1 MPEKPLTSLLSPNS
15 NLRSKV
21 ASLDS
26 AIDTLRANGMESQAN
41 MLYSN
46 LQQAIANKD
55 IDNLKAYSGQLM
67 ALNTK
72 NLTVPAEARTP
83 KDEVARSIEQLVSV
97 ADSRNIAIPP
107 AILNDAANAFVSKDQ
122 GAVRALANSIGTLVD
137 AGIKVQTDE
146 QKEQRQL
153 TDGSIVLIGS
163 QSGTRYNNMGTP
175 IPFGNQNAEQF
186 SAFAER
192 AYLPTREVVASVLP
206 GLGDVLTAQ
215 VEGVPVVPLATS
227 AEQIEIGANPEAYAA
242 TQVPD
247 FTSTQLKEQA
257 ISEARDL
264 YDQGNPVEA
273 AQKLNAY
280 GIQGSLGGAVSPNEL
295 EDIFGKKRIRET
307 TPSQDIEKSPSV
319 DFFDSSGM
327 RTSSCSIMSC
337 SCSSIVFNF
346 AC

>member
-122 GAVRALANSIGTLVD
+122 GAVRALANSIGKLVD
-137 AGIKVQTDE
+137 AGIKVQTNE

-153 TDGSIVLIGS
+153 ADGNIVLIGS

-192 AYLPTREVVASVLP
+192 AYSPTREVVASVP
-206 GLGDVLTAQ
+206 GLGDVMTTQ
-215 VEGVPVVPLATS
+215 VEGVPVVPATS
-227 AEQIEIGANPEAYAA
+227 AGQIEIGANPEAYAA
-242 TQVPD
+242 M
-247 FTSTQLKEQA
+247 
-257 ISEARDL
+257 
-264 YDQGNPVEA
+264 
-273 AQKLNAY
+273 QKLPEPALDPIERNTRANERARLLY
-280 GIQGSLGGAVSPNEL
+280 ESGDRIGALNTL
-295 EDIFGKKRIRET
+295 RALKAEDIYGDITDETLDSYFGKSSAT
-307 TPSQDIEKSPSV
+307 VPSKIPLGEIIK
-319 DFFDSSGM
+319 
-327 RTSSCSIMSC
+327 
-337 SCSSIVFNF
+337 
-346 AC
+346 

>member
-122 GAVRALANSIGTLVD
+122 SAVAALANSIGGLVD

-153 TDGSIVLIGS
+153 ADGNIVLIGS

-192 AYLPTREVVASVLP
+192 AYSPTREAVASVP
-206 GLGDVLTAQ
+206 GLGDVMTTQ
-215 VEGVPVVPLATS
+215 VEGVPVVPATS
-227 AEQIEIGANPEAYAA
+227 AGQIEIGANPEAYTAMQSPA
-242 TQVPD
+242 L
-247 FTSTQLKEQA
+247 STIDLKEK
-257 ISEARDL
+257 ARKEVRELYVSGDKESALDKINAAGGKGLFGGDYTMADL
-264 YDQGNPVEA
+264 DEMYKKEGDALPTTSSTSDVNFD
-273 AQKLNAY
+273 
-280 GIQGSLGGAVSPNEL
+280 SLSPE
-295 EDIFGKKRIRET
+295 KKRAYLDSL
-307 TPSQDIEKSPSV
+307 TPEEKQDFLNQRLNKK
-319 DFFDSSGM
+319 
-327 RTSSCSIMSC
+327 
-337 SCSSIVFNF
+337 
-346 AC
+346 

>member
-72 NLTVPAEARTP
+72 NLTVPTEARTP

-122 GAVRALANSIGTLVD
+122 GAVRALANEISELVNNR
-137 AGIKVQTDE
+137 IKIQDE
-146 QKEQRQL
+146 EDKEQIEL
-153 TDGSIVLIGS
+153 NDGSIAVVGLKS
-163 QSGTRYNNMGTP
+163 RSRYDNTGNI

-192 AYLPTREVVASVLP
+192 AYSPTREVVASVP
-206 GLGDVLTAQ
+206 GLGDVMTTQ
-215 VEGVPVVPLATS
+215 IEGVPVVPATS
-227 AEQIEIGANPEAYAA
+227 AGQIEIGANPEAYAA
-242 TQVPD
+242 MQKSPEPALDPIERNTRAN
-247 FTSTQLKEQA
+247 ER
-257 ISEARDL
+257 ARLL
-264 YDQGNPVEA
+264 YESGNRIGA
-273 AQKLNAY
+273 LNTLRA
-280 GIQGSLGGAVSPNEL
+280 LRA
-295 EDIFGKKRIRET
+295 EDIYGDITDETLDSYFGKSSAT
-307 TPSQDIEKSPSV
+307 VPSKKPLGEIIK
-319 DFFDSSGM
+319 
-327 RTSSCSIMSC
+327 
-337 SCSSIVFNF
+337 
-346 AC
+346 